1 MIFKDLARS
10 LSRTSL
16 ALLALV
22 AVLAGSGCAWQ
33 WSVEPKPLHGPR
45 SKTSHVVVIVMENEE
60 YGNIVGNPGAPYI
73 NGLLRSAALATASY
87 GVSHP
92 SLPNYLA
99 LTGGS
104 TFGIDSDCT
113 DCHVD
118 ATNLVDQLEGAGI
131 SWKAYMESMPS
142 PCFKGSSSGAYAK
155 RHNPFVYY
163 DDIASNPDRCAK
175 VVPFDRLNA
184 DYRSGNLPAFTW
196 ITPDLCHDMHD
207 CSVADG
213 DEWLSEVV
221 PALIR
226 ALGPRGILFLTWD
239 EGDSDEG
246 CCKLARG
253 GRIATIVAGPTTR
266 AGARSTVPYDH
277 YSVLRTVEEAFG
289 LQPIRGAACPC
300 TRSMDTLFKRPPR
313 LSSAG

>member
-1 MIFKDLARS
+1 
-10 LSRTSL
+10 
-16 ALLALV
+16 
-22 AVLAGSGCAWQ
+22 
-33 WSVEPKPLHGPR
+33 
-45 SKTSHVVVIVMENEE
+45 MENEE
-60 YGNIVGNPGAPYI
+60 YGNIVSNPGAPYI

-131 SWKAYMESMPS
+131 SWKAYMEGVPS

-175 VVPFDRLNA
+175 VVPYDRLNA
-184 DYRSGNLPAFTW
+184 DYRSGNLPAFIW

-221 PALIR
+221 PSLIR

-246 CCKLARG
+246 CCQLARG

-277 YSVLRTVEEAFG
+277 YSLLRTVEEAFR

-300 TRSMDTLFKRPPR
+300 TRSMDTLFERPPR